1 MAFHITFFFLIMITE
16 TSQKTVK
23 SLFTTD
29 DKGNSYKYIIPPY
42 QREYSWKEEQW
53 ESLFNDIYENE
64 TGYFL
69 GSIICISSE
78 TNELDV
84 IDGQQ
89 RLTTLSILLLSLYE
103 KLSHHYNDFFSK
115 KSLAKKFLDLEEYF
129 LDDNN
134 FRISLSI
141 QNNNKEDYYYLAGK
155 ILDKKYILPKNYG
168 NRRIAKAFKYFSERI
183 EQEIAEF
190 DIDDKVEFLFLLL
203 DKISSSLI
211 VKINTRDASSAFVL
225 FESINNRGMVLTPID
240 LIKNTLISKLGGN
253 QPEIINNEWQEV
265 IKNINDYESQVR
277 FLRHYYNVFSNL
289 NKYKFK
295 VKCDEVNKATK
306 STLIKIYSEI
316 IKNNGSELIKD
327 LIDKSTI
334 YNNLIEPRY
343 ISENSDYA
351 NYKTSLENLNRIGAV
366 PANALLLY
374 LFEYHN
380 DKDIS
385 GIIKFLEKWFIIRH
399 ITNTPSTNKLDGIFI
414 EMIKLLDNHGTLD
427 DVMES
432 LLAQL
437 PEKKIIE
444 NKLIT
449 SNIYDFSSNLTK
461 CLLVNIERN
470 LLTKESVKDYWAL
483 NTENGSRQPKPV
495 WTVEHIYPR
504 NPKKDD
510 IDEECEILKDTL
522 GNLTI
527 TAYNGNLSNR
537 SYAEKLVLE
546 KEGKEIGFNSENIK
560 INALLKDEVEWK
572 SSNIKTRGDWLVE
585 KFLEGFL

>member
-1 MAFHITFFFLIMITE
+1 MITE

-89 RLTTLSILLLSLYE
+89 RLTTLSILLLSLYKTLNEYYNYFSNE
-103 KLSHHYNDFFSK
+103 KH
-115 KSLAKKFLDLEEYF
+115 LAKKFLSLEEYF
-129 LDDNN
+129 LDEDNL
-134 FRISLSI
+134 RISLSI
-141 QNNNKEDYYYLAGK
+141 QNHNKEDYSYLAWM
-155 ILDKKYILPKNYG
+155 ILDKPSISPKNYG

-183 EQEIAEF
+183 ELETAECCM
-190 DIDDKVEFLFLLL
+190 DDKIKLLFLLL

-211 VKINTRDASSAFVL
+211 VKINTRDASSAFIL

-240 LIKNTLISKLGGN
+240 LIKNTLISKLSNN
-253 QPEIINNEWQEV
+253 QKPAAVINNEWQEI

-277 FLRHYYNVFSNL
+277 FLRHYYNIFSNL

-306 STLIKIYSEI
+306 SSLIKIYSEI
-316 IKNNGSELIKD
+316 IKNNGLELIKD
-327 LIDKSTI
+327 LIEKSAI
-334 YNNLIEPRY
+334 YNNLIEPRN
-343 ISENSDYA
+343 ISEYSLYA
-351 NYKTSLENLNRIGAV
+351 NYKASLENLNRIGAV

-374 LFEYHN
+374 LFEYHH
-380 DKDIS
+380 DKDLS
-385 GIIKFLEKWFIIRH
+385 GFIEFLEKWFIIRH

-414 EMIKLLDNHGTLD
+414 DMIKALDEEKTLD
-427 DVMES
+427 DVMKS
-432 LLAQL
+432 LLVEL
-437 PEKKIIE
+437 PEKEIIK

-461 CLLVNIERN
+461 CLLVHIERGFS
-470 LLTKESVKDYWAL
+470 TKESMKDYWAL
-483 NTENGSRQPKPV
+483 NIGNEGRQPHPV

-510 IDEECEILKDTL
+510 IDKECESLKDTL

-560 INALLKDEVEWK
+560 INALLKDKKEWR
-572 SSNIKTRGDWLVE
+572 SNNIETRGAWLVE
-585 KFLEGFL
+585 KFLKGFL

>member
-1 MAFHITFFFLIMITE
+1 MITE

-29 DKGNSYKYIIPPY
+29 DKGNSYKYVIPPY

-69 GSIICISSE
+69 GSIICISSD

-103 KLSHHYNDFFSK
+103 KLNEHYNDFSNEK
-115 KSLAKKFLDLEEYF
+115 PLAKKFLDLEEYF
-129 LDDNN
+129 LDDDNL
-134 FRISLSI
+134 RISLSK
-141 QNNNKEDYYYLAGK
+141 QNNNKEDYSYLAGK
-155 ILDKKYILPKNYG
+155 VLDTSPISPKKYG
-168 NRRIAKAFKYFSERI
+168 TRRIARAFRYFSERI
-183 EQEIAEF
+183 ELEAAECN
-190 DIDDKVEFLFLLL
+190 IDDRIKLLFLLL

-211 VKINTRDASSAFVL
+211 VKIDTKDASSAFIL

-240 LIKNTLISKLGGN
+240 LIKNTLISKLSDN
-253 QPEIINNEWQEV
+253 ESPEEVNEKWQNVIN
-265 IKNINDYESQVR
+265 NINDYESQVR
-277 FLRHYYNVFSNL
+277 FLRHYYNIFSNL
-289 NKYKFK
+289 NSYKFK
-295 VKCDEVNKATK
+295 VKSNEVTKAAK
-306 STLIKIYSEI
+306 STLIRIYSEI
-316 IKNNGSELIKD
+316 IKNNGSD
-327 LIDKSTI
+327 LIQDLIYKSNI
-334 YNNLIEPRY
+334 YNNFIDPRS
-343 ISENSDYA
+343 IDEHGIYA
-351 NYKTSLENLNRIGAV
+351 KYKDNLENLNRIGAV

-374 LFEYHN
+374 LFEYHK
-380 DKDIS
+380 DKDLSAILT
-385 GIIKFLEKWFIIRH
+385 FLEKWFIIRH
-399 ITNTPSTNKLDGIFI
+399 VTNTPSTNKLDGIFI
-414 EMIKLLDNHGTLD
+414 DMIKLLDNKGTLD
-427 DVMES
+427 DVMKS
-432 LLAQL
+432 LLVEL
-437 PEKKIIE
+437 TEKEFIK
-444 NKLIT
+444 NKLIN
-449 SNIYDFSSNLTK
+449 SNIYDFSSNLAK
-461 CLLVNIERN
+461 CLLVHIERS
-470 LLTKESVKDYWAL
+470 LSTKESMKDYWAL
-483 NTENGSRQPKPV
+483 STGNEGRARPV

-504 NPKKDD
+504 NPKKGD
-510 IDEECEILKDTL
+510 IDEECEDLKDTL

-572 SSNIKTRGDWLVE
+572 SSNIETRGAWLVE

>member
-1 MAFHITFFFLIMITE
+1 MITE

-23 SLFTTD
+23 SLFTID

-89 RLTTLSILLLSLYE
+89 RLTTLSILLLSLYKTLNE
-103 KLSHHYNDFFSK
+103 HYNYFSNEK
-115 KSLAKKFLDLEEYF
+115 HLTKKFLSLEEYF
-129 LDDNN
+129 LDEDNL
-134 FRISLSI
+134 RISLSI
-141 QNNNKEDYYYLAGK
+141 QNNNEEDYSYLAWM
-155 ILDKKYILPKNYG
+155 ILDKPSIPPKNYG

-183 EQEIAEF
+183 ELETAECCM
-190 DIDDKVEFLFLLL
+190 DDKIKLLFLLL

-211 VKINTRDASSAFVL
+211 VKINTRDASSAFIL
-225 FESINNRGMVLTPID
+225 FESINNRGMILTPID
-240 LIKNTLISKLGGN
+240 LIKNTLISKLSNN
-253 QPEIINNEWQEV
+253 QKPATVINNEWQEV

-277 FLRHYYNVFSNL
+277 FLRHYYNIFSNL
-289 NKYKFK
+289 NEYKFK

-306 STLIKIYSEI
+306 SSLIKIYSEI
-316 IKNNGSELIKD
+316 IKNNGSD
-327 LIDKSTI
+327 LIQDLIYKSNI
-334 YNNLIEPRY
+334 YNNFINPRGIDEY
-343 ISENSDYA
+343 GIYA
-351 NYKTSLENLNRIGAV
+351 KYKDSLENLNRIGAI

-374 LFEYHN
+374 LFEYHK
-380 DKDIS
+380 DKDLSAILT
-385 GIIKFLEKWFIIRH
+385 FLEKWFVIRH
-399 ITNTPSTNKLDGIFI
+399 VTNTPSTNKLDGIFI
-414 EMIKLLDNHGTLD
+414 DMIKLLDNKGTLD
-427 DVMES
+427 DVMKS
-432 LLAQL
+432 LLDEL
-437 PEKKIIE
+437 PEVEIIK
-444 NKLIT
+444 NKLMT
-449 SNIYDFSSNLTK
+449 SNIYEFSSNLTK
-461 CLLVNIERN
+461 CLLIHIERS
-470 LLTKESVKDYWAL
+470 LSTKESMKDYWAL
-483 NTENGSRQPKPV
+483 NTSNEGKQPHPV

-504 NPKKDD
+504 TPKENDVDK
-510 IDEECEILKDTL
+510 ECEILKDTL

-560 INALLKDEVEWK
+560 INALLKGEVEWRGN
-572 SSNIKTRGDWLVE
+572 NIKTRGAWLVE
-585 KFLEGFL
+585 KFLNDFL